1 MNWADSAKESK
12 STHTVMLMPA
22 QYGSVE
28 QCAKEARRISVGF
41 SNMQRQ
47 LRQQVEKQCRNAG
60 YDPPLVTPYED
71 VMCRSYR
78 LSDGTGYKVIFL
90 YIKSEQALGMYL
102 NTDGT
107 SALDT
112 WRLDEQERQIAE
124 VSAQMREDARR
135 EREKAQP
142 EPESAATAQQRAD
155 LEEHKRLMADPNAVD
170 LSDW

>member
-1 MNWADSAKESK
+1 MTSPFRQQLMNWADSAKESK

-71 VMCRSYR
+71 VM
-78 LSDGTGYKVIFL
+78 
-90 YIKSEQALGMYL
+90 
-102 NTDGT
+102 
-107 SALDT
+107 
-112 WRLDEQERQIAE
+112 
-124 VSAQMREDARR
+124 SAQMREDARR